1 MLLTLGEIFVDG
13 VLNSAVKV
21 LTTRGAIALPS
32 PMAETEERELGSS
45 ADALAVKE
53 LSNNASP

>member
-1 MLLTLGEIFVDG
+1 MLLTLGDISQYL

-21 LTTRGAIALPS
+21 LTTLGAIALPS

-45 ADALAVKE
+45 ADALAVKIQGTE
-53 LSNNASP
+53 